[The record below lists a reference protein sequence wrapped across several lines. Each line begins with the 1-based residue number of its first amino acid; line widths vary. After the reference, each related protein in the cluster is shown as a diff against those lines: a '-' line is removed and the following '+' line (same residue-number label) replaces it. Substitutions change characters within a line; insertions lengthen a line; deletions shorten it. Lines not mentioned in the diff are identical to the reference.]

1 MLGVGEHRGDVAAVL
16 AGEAVDRIEPLL
28 DRGQPLGVGVDPVE
42 VGAQL
47 AGDIVELDRQRGE
60 PLADRVELGIDATDP
75 GQQRLGRGDRARG
88 AGLVAI
94 RCPVA
99 PSAAPAAASRRPS
112 AWRSRSRSTPSPS
125 SSSGSG
131 ATASISESS

>member
-16 AGEAVDRIEPLL
+16 AGEAVDRVEPLL
-28 DRGQPLGVGVDPVE
+28 DRRQTLGIGVDPVE

-60 PLADRVELGIDATDP
+60 PRADRVELGIDATDP
-75 GQQRLGRGDRARG
+75 AQQRLGRGDRARRRRPRRHP
-88 AGLVAI
+88 LP
-94 RCPVA
+94 PVA

-112 AWRSRSRSTPSPS
+112 A
-125 SSSGSG
+125 
-131 ATASISESS
+131 